1 MIDGVEYLR
10 EINCNVGF
18 RWFIMLKKYRFN
30 IIFYSLLLILLFG
43 FMFYLK
49 VNNVTLSLSNILLLL
64 VFSLPFLMFLLL
76 FTRLI
81 DCFFSIFDESN
92 LKGIETY
99 GIVCGLKE
107 TDGSFFGGHFYSAQ
121 VYLEISPYKYKVFE
135 GSIGLN
141 KSNVIIGDI
150 LKVNLDD
157 NVITILEKV
166 EDTSLVSENL
176 LLNYEYE
183 FSEIINKD
191 ISPDVVVID
200 GIKYRKKVEK

>member
-1 MIDGVEYLR
+1 MIL
-10 EINCNVGF
+10 
-18 RWFIMLKKYRFN
+18 
-30 IIFYSLLLILLFG
+30 
-43 FMFYLK
+43 
-49 VNNVTLSLSNILLLL
+49 
-64 VFSLPFLMFLLL
+64 
-76 FTRLI
+76 
-81 DCFFSIFDESN
+81 
-92 LKGIETY
+92 
-99 GIVCGLKE
+99 
-107 TDGSFFGGHFYSAQ
+107 FFGGHFYSAQ

-141 KSNVIIGDI
+141 KSNVKIGDI

-191 ISPDVVVID
+191 KSPDVVVID
-200 GIKYRKKVEK
+200 GVKYRKKVEK